1 MQILITDITD
11 MADGMYCVAGWNEAQ
26 GRMIRPLPQ
35 GRHWHAE
42 LLEKHRIAVGSRI
55 EVVPT
60 GTHHFGDYP
69 HTTEDLDVLA
79 ESIQFVDKV
88 PSSQII
94 EIVPASALNLT
105 EAFEGY
111 LRLENPYFQMSQKL
125 WVPVGSSCRSLV
137 SINRPFGSIEIL
149 VNKFGTLRAR
159 ITSKEGDFNRVE
171 VTVSCSLLKDAYRKG
186 GVAHAMSK
194 LPAADNWHLRLG
206 LAREFERTPGEC
218 ALMLNGVL

>member
-11 MADGMYCVAGWNEAQ
+11 MADGMYCVAGWNEAE

-55 EVVPT
+55 EVIPT
-60 GTHHFGDYP
+60 GRHHNGDYP
-69 HTTEDLDVLA
+69 HTTEDLDVVTG
-79 ESIQFVDKV
+79 SIQLVDEV
-88 PSSQII
+88 PTSQII
-94 EIVPASALNLT
+94 EIVPAAAMNLT
-105 EAFEGY
+105 QAFEGH
-111 LRLENPYFQMSQKL
+111 LRLENPFRGISQKL
-125 WVPVGSSCRSLV
+125 WVPVGSRCRSLV

-149 VNKFGTLRAR
+149 VNKFGTLRAK
-159 ITSKEGDFNRVE
+159 IESNEGDFNRVE
-171 VTVSCSLLKDAYRKG
+171 VTVSCSLLKHAYRKG

-206 LAREFERTPGEC
+206 LAREFEKTPGEC